1 MLFYWS
7 QERREIEEYLKEH
20 TFDNL
25 EDAWAFLSS
34 GKRAA
39 HVRAEA
45 AEDEAL
51 SQQSSPDRYEDCPV
65 PALEQHQSLAAEGQY
80 SKVSKKEIAQN
91 GKKWMTDEVKVAF
104 EKCMEGKD
112 YPEVCLVSLVVFG
125 CRKSPLKDKCCC
137 RIISM
142 SLMSFSTSV
151 LVWKTTT
158 RSSTTL
164 TSP

>member
-1 MLFYWS
+1 MFRVLSLKDSSPTLDHRDWS

-25 EDAWAFLSS
+25 EDAFAFLSS

-39 HVRAEA
+39 HVKAEA

-91 GKKWMTDEVKVAF
+91 GKKWMTEEMKVAF
-104 EKCMEGKD
+104 EKYMKEKII
-112 YPEVCLVSLVVFG
+112 L
-125 CRKSPLKDKCCC
+125 